1 MNRRRLIALY
11 GLPMIVFIGAITP
24 FTLGNFDLEIS
35 NRLYN
40 EKAHLWTF
48 SENFPWNHI
57 YRFAA
62 LPAIVTG
69 TLALSVLALGF
80 MRANFAPFRK
90 LALFLILTLI
100 LGPSLLTGSLLG
112 KIWERPQPY
121 ETIELGGTQQ
131 FGRIIVSSSSTEGR
145 FHGGGLSST
154 GFYFFGAGLLLLV
167 NRRRKWGAGIILTA
181 GIYGIAIG
189 IASMVQGACFAGDIL
204 LSAAASWFFSAMAM
218 HALGLHRGILS
229 SPREKVALPL
239 PRWASLGILL
249 SLLSVTGIVCLAF
262 PASGLTTTPLLADTE
277 GRLPDTVHLD
287 LDLRGDLEITGGED
301 LLLET
306 EFKGIGFPGSRLQ
319 TSSRSIEDGTHIV
332 QRGNG
337 HLSRLNVRNRL
348 SLPPN
353 RVYRITLGKQVLSV
367 VALPPQSDRA
377 SGFFAHVWLTSG
389 FKTKLLNIK
398 GKAID
403 EDFFGRRTRSFR
415 IE

>member
-1 MNRRRLIALY
+1 M
-11 GLPMIVFIGAITP
+11 
-24 FTLGNFDLEIS
+24 
-35 NRLYN
+35 
-40 EKAHLWTF
+40 
-48 SENFPWNHI
+48 
-57 YRFAA
+57 
-62 LPAIVTG
+62 
-69 TLALSVLALGF
+69 
-80 MRANFAPFRK
+80 
-90 LALFLILTLI
+90 
-100 LGPSLLTGSLLG
+100 
-112 KIWERPQPY
+112 
-121 ETIELGGTQQ
+121 
-131 FGRIIVSSSSTEGR
+131 
-145 FHGGGLSST
+145 
-154 GFYFFGAGLLLLV
+154 
-167 NRRRKWGAGIILTA
+167 NRRRKWGAVIILAA

-204 LSAAASWFFSAMAM
+204 LSAAASWLFSAMTM

-249 SLLSVTGIVCLAF
+249 SLLSVTGIICLAF

-306 EFKGIGFPGSRLQ
+306 EFKGIGFPGSRLR
-319 TSSRSIEDGTHIV
+319 TSSRSIEDGTHVV
-332 QRGNG
+332 QRRNG

-367 VALPPQSDRA
+367 VALPPRLDRA

-398 GKAID
+398 GKALA

>member
-1 MNRRRLIALY
+1 MNRRWLIALY

-24 FTLGNFDLEIS
+24 FTISNFDLEIS
-35 NRLYN
+35 SRLYN
-40 EKAHLWTF
+40 QKAHLWTF
-48 SENFPWNHI
+48 SEEFPWNHI
-57 YRFAA
+57 YRFGA

-100 LGPSLLTGSLLG
+100 LGPSLFTGALLG
-112 KIWERPQPY
+112 QIWERPQPY
-121 ETIELGGTQQ
+121 ETIDLGGTQQ

-145 FHGGGLSST
+145 FHGGGLAST
-154 GFYFFGAGLLLLV
+154 GFYFFGAGLLLLIH
-167 NRRRKWGAGIILTA
+167 RRRKWGAGIILTA

-189 IASMVQGACFAGDIL
+189 VASMVQGACFAGDIL
-204 LSAAASWFFSAMAM
+204 LSAAASWLFSAMAM

-229 SPREKVALPL
+229 SPREKVAFPL

-287 LDLRGDLEITGGED
+287 LDLRGELEITGGED

-306 EFKGIGFPGSRLQ
+306 EFKGIGFPGSQLR

-332 QRGNG
+332 QRRNG
-337 HLSRLNVRNRL
+337 HLSRLNVRNRI

-389 FKTKLLNIK
+389 VKTKLLNIK
-398 GKAID
+398 GKAIA